1 MRVSHF
7 VVYDKVLAGTSPVYT
22 AAEYNEALARPNR
35 WALFLSASK
44 SSGTA
49 PALTVTV
56 ESSPDDGTWGDSVT
70 LVNALA
76 LSLSGSTTSV
86 VSWKPELYKNK
97 SVRSKFIRLRFSLV
111 GTAPSTTLKA
121 WVTGRTDAQHYYQ
134 ETT

>member
-22 AAEYNEALARPNR
+22 AAEFNEALARPNR

-44 SSGTA
+44 TSGTA
-49 PALTVTV
+49 PTLTVTV

-70 LVNALA
+70 LVDALA
-76 LSLSGSTTSV
+76 LSLSSSTSNL
-86 VSWKPELYKNK
+86 VSWMPELYK
-97 SVRSKFIRLRFSLV
+97 SESIRSRFIRLRFSLG
-111 GTAPSTTLKA
+111 GTGPSTTLKA